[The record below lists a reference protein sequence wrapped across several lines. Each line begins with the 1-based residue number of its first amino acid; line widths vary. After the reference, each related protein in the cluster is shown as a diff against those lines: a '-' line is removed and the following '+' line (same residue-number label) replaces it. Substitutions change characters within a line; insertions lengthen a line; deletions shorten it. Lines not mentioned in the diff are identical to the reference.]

1 MGATRSRSADCGAR
15 VLRSYGWAGGVLHAR
30 SADAWDGGATR
41 CTTRGLPSHR
51 RSRADSNG
59 TMFIGCMAAGS
70 QAARHSLPS
79 AGWGLKVQPHPHES
93 EPHVSRAVRGK
104 CWGDFFHRSI
114 GGYIIPTCR
123 DLLPGRLRRRARA
136 RGRAGWLGGG
146 AGFGLLVGLCCESA
160 CLAAWLELVLLL
172 GRFCRLRARVPF
184 RPS

>member
-51 RSRADSNG
+51 RARADSNG

-93 EPHVSRAVRGK
+93 EPHVSRAIRGK
-104 CWGDFFHRSI
+104 CWGDFFSRST
-114 GGYIIPTCR
+114 GGYIIPTSR
-123 DLLPGRLRRRARA
+123 PSTWVSSM
-136 RGRAGWLGGG
+136 AGASAWAGGV
-146 AGFGLLVGLCCESA
+146 VGLA
-160 CLAAWLELVLLL
+160 LLL
-172 GRFCRLRARVPF
+172 GCSCRLRVRVPF